1 MYLTW
6 TDCTQYI
13 HYKNSNGCRLILIC
27 TSYIGSIQLS
37 WDSWLNMLLP
47 VTLAL
52 KILQGE
58 SSVHMGFLLPTLNQL
73 QDELN
78 KQESSVVQEAL
89 NLGSSIAAAISS
101 GSFIVS
107 PKRFWIPCCR
117 ASEWSTHF
125 AG

>member
-13 HYKNSNGCRLILIC
+13 HCKNSNGCRLILIC

-58 SSVHMGFLLPTLNQL
+58 SSVHMGFLLPTLYQL

-78 KQESSVVQEAL
+78 KQESSRKVYKPLIDAL
-89 NLGSSIAAAISS
+89 QHGIQ
-101 GSFIVS
+101 
-107 PKRFWIPCCR
+107 KRLER
-117 ASEWSTHF
+117 Q
-125 AG
+125 